1 MAQEAQD
8 RPVKD
13 KLLQQ
18 VQALEA
24 ADRKKVIKTRAR
36 QAKIRSEFVG
46 HTFGVFTGYGFTNV
60 HIDEDMVGRTF
71 GKVVPRTA
79 PTARSRYISVPER
92 KMRRV
97 ADLIQGMAVE
107 KALNVLNFTPKIA
120 AVHIARTLKAAVA
133 NKLSSAGTSHLNPE
147 DLFVKLVTV
156 EAGPTAK
163 RIQFQSMGRVY
174 RLRKRYCHLNVF
186 LGERAGAGVE
196 PELKA
201 AKVQAEGEGTTADGS
216 ATAPRKQAAPA
227 KPKKKSLGKRIGGS
241 IQKAGKTKVTTKP
254 KAPKTA
260 KTTKGRKSD
269 A

>member
-8 RPVKD
+8 RPVRD
-13 KLLQQ
+13 KLLKQ

-24 ADRKKVIKTRAR
+24 AEISKVIKTRER
-36 QAKIRSEFVG
+36 QAKIRPEFVG
-46 HTFGVFTGYGFTNV
+46 HTFAVFTGEGYTNV
-60 HIDEDMVGRTF
+60 HIDQDMVGRTF
-71 GKVVPRTA
+71 GKVAPRTA

-97 ADLIQGMAVE
+97 AELVQGMPVE
-107 KALNVLNFTPKIA
+107 KALNILNFTPKIA

-133 NKLSSAGTSHLNPE
+133 NKLSAEGTSHLNPE
-147 DLFVKLVTV
+147 DLFVARVTV

-174 RLRKRYCHLNVF
+174 RIRKRYCHLNVF

-196 PELKA
+196 PAARATKA
-201 AKVQAEGEGTTADGS
+201 LAEGEAAPETAT
-216 ATAPRKQAAPA
+216 AKAPRKKTAPA
-227 KPKKKSLGKRIGGS
+227 KSKKTSGSRLGGK
-241 IQKAGKTKVTTKP
+241 IQKTAKTKVAAVP

-260 KTTKGRKSD
+260 KTGKGRKSD

>member
-13 KLLQQ
+13 RLLKQ

-24 ADRKKVIKTRAR
+24 AEKSKVIKTRER
-36 QAKIRSEFVG
+36 QAKIRPEFVG
-46 HTFGVFTGYGFTNV
+46 HTFAVFTGEGYTNV
-60 HIDEDMVGRTF
+60 HIDQDMVGRTF
-71 GKVVPRTA
+71 GKVAPRTA

-97 ADLIQGMAVE
+97 AELVQGMPVE
-107 KALNVLNFTPKIA
+107 KALNILNFTPKIA

-133 NKLSSAGTSHLNPE
+133 NKLSAEGTSHLNPE
-147 DLFVKLVTV
+147 DLFVARVTV

-174 RLRKRYCHLNVF
+174 RIRKRYCHLNVF

-196 PELKA
+196 PAVKA
-201 AKVQAEGEGTTADGS
+201 TKALAEGEAAPETAT
-216 ATAPRKQAAPA
+216 AKAPRKKTAPA
-227 KPKKKSLGKRIGGS
+227 KPRKTLGSRLGGTVR
-241 IQKAGKTKVTTKP
+241 KAGKTKAATTP
-254 KAPKTA
+254 KAA

>member
-1 MAQEAQD
+1 MAQQAQD

-13 KLLQQ
+13 KLLKQ

-24 ADRKKVIKTRAR
+24 ADRTKVIKTRER
-36 QAKIRSEFVG
+36 QAKIRPEFVG
-46 HTFGVFTGYGFTNV
+46 HTFAVFTGEGFTNV
-60 HIDEDMVGRTF
+60 HIDQEMVGRTF
-71 GKVVPRTA
+71 GKVAPRTA

-97 ADLIQGMAVE
+97 AELIKGMPVE
-107 KALNVLNFTPKIA
+107 KALNILNFTPKIA

-133 NKLSSAGTSHLNPE
+133 NKLSTEGTSHLNPE
-147 DLFVKLVTV
+147 DLFVARVTV

-174 RLRKRYCHLNVF
+174 RIRKRYCHLNVF

-196 PELKA
+196 PIVKG
-201 AKVQAEGEGTTADGS
+201 AKGQDEGEA
-216 ATAPRKQAAPA
+216 ATGATPTKGAGKKTAPA
-227 KPKKKSLGKRIGGS
+227 KPKKSLGKRLGGQ
-241 IQKAGKTKVTTKP
+241 IQKTRKTKVAAKP
-254 KAPKTA
+254 KAPKAA